1 MTKKE
6 FAFALYQK
14 LGLDF
19 DESKIEKRLASLKTV
34 KVERAVNY
42 LDSKSWGI
50 DDCRFVKAVLHL

>member
-6 FAFALYQK
+6 FAVELYQK

-19 DESKIEKRLASLKTV
+19 DESKIEKRLASLKKV

-50 DDCRFVKAVLHL
+50 DDCRFIKAVLHL